1 MKSPFQSL
9 TCGLGEIKQRC
20 TKSPFLCWAGGIA
33 AVLGVPLG
41 LIVAFE
47 SKSLLAGLGYM
58 VGAALIGLLVCRK
71 EIIREYNERR
81 RASTRE

>member
-1 MKSPFQSL
+1 MKSPFLSL
-9 TCGLGEIKQRC
+9 TCGLGGIKQRC
-20 TKSPFLCWAGGIA
+20 TKSPFLCWACGIA

-47 SKSLLAGLGYM
+47 SKSLLAGLGNM
-58 VGAALIGLLVCRK
+58 IVAVLIGLLVCRK

-81 RASTRE
+81 RA

>member
-1 MKSPFQSL
+1 MKNPFLSL
-9 TCGLGEIKQRC
+9 TCELGAIKQRC
-20 TKSPFLCWAGGIA
+20 TKNPFLCWACGIV

-41 LIVAFE
+41 LIATFE

-58 VGAALIGLLVCRK
+58 IVAVLIGLLVCRK

>member
-1 MKSPFQSL
+1 V
-9 TCGLGEIKQRC
+9 
-20 TKSPFLCWAGGIA
+20 

-47 SKSLLAGLGYM
+47 SKSPLQGLGSM
-58 VGAALIGLLVCRK
+58 IAAVLIGLLVCRK
-71 EIIREYNERR
+71 EIIREYNERK